1 MKKFLF
7 GNKMNDKKTLNQKF
21 NSLWEQ
27 VIEWKKLDIEYY
39 RKNNNQEMVEFSQK
53 VLEKTQNE
61 YKKVKIKTS

>member
-39 RKNNNQEMVEFSQK
+39 RKNNNQEMVDFSEK

>member
-1 MKKFLF
+1 
-7 GNKMNDKKTLNQKF
+7 MNDKKTLNQKF